1 MANGYCRRVH
11 SYRRDLTLLRD
22 RRFAL
27 LISARTVSVLG
38 GSFAPVALAFG
49 VLGLPGAT
57 AKTLSVVLAA
67 QSVPMVAFM
76 LFGGVI
82 ADRLPRQR
90 VMMAGELMNTVA
102 YLSLAAMFVSGWS
115 PLPAMAAAAAL
126 SGIGMATLF
135 PALIG
140 LVPEVVAVDRL
151 QAANGLIGLGVNTS
165 RVFGLVAGGS
175 AVVFLG
181 SGWALI
187 ASASMFAVAAG
198 LIAALG
204 RITPRRA
211 AAGGPRQPTII
222 AGQDHPAP
230 NPRATAE
237 GKRQSVIT
245 DLREGW
251 QIFIGKQW
259 LWVVVAQFAVLVMAM
274 QAAHG
279 VLGPVVAKQELGG
292 AAAWSAALAAQT
304 IGMIVGV
311 VIAMRLRPKR
321 PILIATLAM
330 FPSALP
336 YLTLGAGAPLWTLA
350 IAFFFMG
357 ISHDIFGV
365 LWNTT
370 MQREIPADSLS
381 RVSSYDALGSMMF
394 GPIGLLL
401 AGPVALIVGPKPAL
415 LGCAAIIIIVT
426 LLALLSPEVR
436 NLRAPVEVPA
446 PRQEPALA
454 GLDAR

>member
-1 MANGYCRRVH
+1 MH

-27 LISARTVSVLG
+27 LMGARTVSVLG

-67 QSVPMVAFM
+67 QSIPMVAFM

-126 SGIGMATLF
+126 SGIGIATFF

-140 LVPEVVAVDRL
+140 LVPQVVAADRL
-151 QAANGLIGLGVNTS
+151 QAANGLLGVGVNTS
-165 RVFGLVAGGS
+165 RVLGFVAGGG
-175 AVVFLG
+175 AVVLLG

-187 ASASMFAVAAG
+187 ASATMFGVAAI
-198 LIAALG
+198 LISALG
-204 RITPRRA
+204 RISPRRA
-211 AAGGPRQPTII
+211 AAT
-222 AGQDHPAP
+222 
-230 NPRATAE
+230 

-251 QIFIGKQW
+251 EIFISKQW
-259 LWVVVAQFAVLVMAM
+259 LWVVVAQFAVLVMAL

-330 FPSALP
+330 LPSALP
-336 YLTLGAGAPLWTLA
+336 YLTLGLGAPLWTLA
-350 IAFFFMG
+350 IAFFMMG

-370 MQREIPADSLS
+370 MQREIPPDSLS

-394 GPIGLLL
+394 GPIGILI
-401 AGPVALIVGPKPAL
+401 AGPVALAIGPKPAL
-415 LGCAAIIIIVT
+415 LGCAIIIVIVT
-426 LLALLSPEVR
+426 LLALLSPDVR
-436 NLRAPVEVPA
+436 NLRAPVEVAAA
-446 PRQEPALA
+446 PQELTLA
-454 GLDAR
+454 GAEAR

>member
-1 MANGYCRRVH
+1 M
-11 SYRRDLTLLRD
+11 
-22 RRFAL
+22 
-27 LISARTVSVLG
+27 SVLG

-90 VMMAGELMNTVA
+90 VMMAGESMNTVA

-140 LVPEVVAVDRL
+140 LVPEVVPADQL
-151 QAANGLIGLGVNTS
+151 QAANGLIGLGVNIS
-165 RVFGLVAGGS
+165 RVLGVVAGGG
-175 AVVFLG
+175 AVVLLG
-181 SGWALI
+181 SGWALV
-187 ASASMFAVAAG
+187 ASASMFGLAAA
-198 LIAALG
+198 LISGLG
-204 RITPRRA
+204 RISPRRV
-211 AAGGPRQPTII
+211 TD
-222 AGQDHPAP
+222 GQ
-230 NPRATAE
+230 
-237 GKRQSVIT
+237 KRQSVLT

-251 QIFIGKQW
+251 QIFISKQW
-259 LWVVVAQFAVLVMAM
+259 LWVVVAQFAVLVMAL

-304 IGMIVGV
+304 VGMIVGV
-311 VIAMRLRPKR
+311 VIAMRLRPRR
-321 PILIATLAM
+321 PILVATLAM
-330 FPSALP
+330 LLSALP
-336 YLTLGAGAPLWTLA
+336 YLTLGLSAPLWTLA
-350 IAFFFMG
+350 IAFFLMG

-370 MQREIPADSLS
+370 MQREIPPESLS
-381 RVSSYDALGSMMF
+381 RVSSYDALGSLMF
-394 GPIGLLL
+394 GPIGLLV
-401 AGPVALIVGPKPAL
+401 AGPVALAVGPKPAL
-415 LGCAAIIIIVT
+415 LGCAAIIVIVT
-426 LLALLSPEVR
+426 LLALVSPDVR
-436 NLRAPVEVPA
+436 NLRAPAEAAA
-446 PRQEPALA
+446 PPEELPVAVAVA
-454 GLDAR
+454 GSDAR